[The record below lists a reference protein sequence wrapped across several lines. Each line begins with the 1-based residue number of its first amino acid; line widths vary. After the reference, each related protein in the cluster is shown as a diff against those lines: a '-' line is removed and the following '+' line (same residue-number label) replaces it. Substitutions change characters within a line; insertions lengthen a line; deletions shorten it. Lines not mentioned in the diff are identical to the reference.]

1 MTISEEVRIGQ
12 LVLIKKGR
20 DREKYAVIVHIHD
33 ARYVSIAD
41 GEKRKFDHM
50 KRKNMLHL
58 ELVPFRSE
66 EVAYLLTQTGRVQNG
81 KLRQAI
87 SQYIE
92 QLQAEEIQMK
102 GE

>member
-12 LVLIKKGR
+12 VVFIKKGR

-33 ARYVSIAD
+33 ARYVCIAD

-50 KRKNMLHL
+50 KRKNLLHL
-58 ELVPFRSE
+58 EVLPFRNDE
-66 EVAYLLTQTGRVQNG
+66 IAYLIAQTGRVQNS
-81 KLRQAI
+81 KLRQTI

-92 QLQAEEIQMK
+92 QQHAEEIQTK